1 MLYLV
6 QKDARI
12 SYKEIAKILNR
23 SETTIRDR
31 IKSMEEAGIIQG
43 YTALIDKTALGL
55 NFLQ

>member
-43 YTALIDKTALGL
+43 SRHNTRLYCPDR
-55 NFLQ
+55 